1 MSKYLVKEDDTRTYE
16 QRHNDLPVVREEE
29 YSEWEIW
36 WNRTWITPEK
46 IRNNKKNVSYN
57 R

>member
-1 MSKYLVKEDDTRTYE
+1 MSKYAVKEDDTRTYE
-16 QRHNDLPVVREEE
+16 QRHNDLPLVREEE
-29 YSEWEIW
+29 YSEWETW

-46 IRNNKKNVSYN
+46 IRNNKKNVSHN

>member
-16 QRHNDLPVVREEE
+16 QRHNDLPAVREEE
-29 YSEWEIW
+29 YSEWETW

-46 IRNNKKNVSYN
+46 IRNNKKNVSNN